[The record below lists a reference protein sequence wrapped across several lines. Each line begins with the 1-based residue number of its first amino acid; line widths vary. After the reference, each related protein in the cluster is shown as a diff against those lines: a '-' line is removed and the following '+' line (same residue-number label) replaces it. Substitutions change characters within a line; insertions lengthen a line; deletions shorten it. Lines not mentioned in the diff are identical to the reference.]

1 MVARHRQGL
10 RHQKGEQSETG
21 CGNLNS
27 LWVGSPTTG
36 LLPLPMFPQIRR
48 RRKHPRLI

>member
-27 LWVGSPTTG
+27 LGWDC
-36 LLPLPMFPQIRR
+36 LRR
-48 RRKHPRLI
+48 VCSRFRCFRKSAGDASIHG